1 MDVNIE
7 RRVYGDGKQSKSL
20 VWELV
25 HEYDKKRL
33 ESAVLINE
41 AKMM

>member
-1 MDVNIE
+1 ME

-25 HEYDKKRL
+25 HENDKKRVEL
-33 ESAVLINE
+33 AVLINE
-41 AKMM
+41 AKIV